1 MLAKHGA
8 CFLVLQMALDRESVV
23 KATPF
28 YKAVTRQDSDQA
40 DETAAGGGRRPSVAK
55 SRADDAR
62 SILSA
67 GSRVVGAAKRVA
79 VADAGPKAILAK
91 ASLTSV
97 VFELVRSDPWETVMR
112 AGVSGLSASF
122 SSNEGGGGGMAASVT
137 LADVLLTDVRPK
149 AKDNAYTM
157 ILAPL
162 RPRATPEE
170 NSSPARGEGE
180 AGGGGD
186 TGDGSTGPLISVKA
200 KMDGDNGGMDV
211 DVNLASFA
219 CNLMVEPIK
228 VGTAFV
234 ELLPSGYHHLGSVA
248 DVPVTLEHNAV
259 MFPLLPAPS
268 TWYLDARIACS
279 SCMSHT
285 PFAAA
290 RSL

>member
-1 MLAKHGA
+1 
-8 CFLVLQMALDRESVV
+8 MALDRESVV

-28 YKAVTRQDSDQA
+28 YKAVTRQDSNQA
-40 DETAAGGGRRPSVAK
+40 DPATVAAGGGGGGGRRPSITK

-67 GSRVVGAAKRVA
+67 GSRVVGVAKRMTA
-79 VADAGPKAILAK
+79 ADARQKAILAR

-112 AGVSGLSASF
+112 AGVSGLGASF
-122 SSNEGGGGGMAASVT
+122 SSNEGGGGGMVASVT

-162 RPRATPEE
+162 RARVAPKETTSTSRTE
-170 NSSPARGEGE
+170 NE
-180 AGGGGD
+180 GGGG
-186 TGDGSTGPLISVKA
+186 GGPLIAVKA
-200 KMDGDNGGMDV
+200 TMDGDGGGLDV

-228 VGTAFV
+228 VEMRSSGDLADVSPRLVCHNTILVSFFGGLMPPVADTKPKNDTAFQCGPSHAIY
-234 ELLPSGYHHLGSVA
+234 LPHSF
-248 DVPVTLEHNAV
+248 T
-259 MFPLLPAPS
+259 
-268 TWYLDARIACS
+268 
-279 SCMSHT
+279 
-285 PFAAA
+285 
-290 RSL
+290 